1 MKVSKVV
8 LIVVALHVLV
18 IGGIVVFEG
27 CSRVK
32 SGTPDMAANESLP
45 GQQPDSMTPGNSNLV
60 TSLPNP
66 QGPGAANSMVPP
78 TSMAGNE
85 APAPAPA
92 PVAATAPASVSASAS
107 VYIVKKGDSL
117 WKIAKAENVTV
128 GELSRANNMSKAS
141 VLKVGQKLT
150 VPAAKADKTSVATA
164 SVIPTSTDANG
175 APSTATASATPST
188 GTVDS
193 GNLYIVKSGD
203 SLWKIARHQN
213 VTVAALKQANNLNGD
228 SLKVGQKLHIPMA
241 TAKATTDTAANTV
254 SAGVAA
260 TSSGAWQTPGT
271 YTENGQTIHVVDINE
286 TPSTIAKKYGIK
298 TGDLMKANNI
308 TDPRKI
314 VYGQRLVIPA
324 QQPSATASATTV
336 PATTPVANT
345 TPAAGTAP
353 TASTPTTATTAPTAA
368 ALAAPVVSASR
379 ATVQ

>member
-32 SGTPDMAANESLP
+32 SSTPDMAANENLP
-45 GQQPDSMTPGNSNLV
+45 GQQPDNMTPGSASNSV
-60 TSLPNP
+60 TSIPNP
-66 QGPGAANSMVPP
+66 QGPGAANSVAPA

-92 PVAATAPASVSASAS
+92 PVAVAQPAPVSATAQ
-107 VYIVKKGDSL
+107 VYVVKKGDSL

-128 GELSRANNMSKAS
+128 GELSRANNMSKTS

-164 SVIPTSTDANG
+164 SVIPTSTDASSV
-175 APSTATASATPST
+175 PSGATASATPST

-193 GNLYIVKSGD
+193 GNLYVVKSGD

-254 SAGVAA
+254 SAGIAA
-260 TSSGAWQTPGT
+260 TSSAGWQAPGT
-271 YTENGQTIHVVDINE
+271 YTENGQTIHIVDINE
-286 TPSTIAKKYGIK
+286 TPSTIAKKYGVK
-298 TGDLMKANNI
+298 TDDLMKANNI
-308 TDPRKI
+308 TDPKKI
-314 VYGQRLVIPA
+314 V
-324 QQPSATASATTV
+324 SMASV
-336 PATTPVANT
+336 W
-345 TPAAGTAP
+345 
-353 TASTPTTATTAPTAA
+353 
-368 ALAAPVVSASR
+368 
-379 ATVQ
+379 